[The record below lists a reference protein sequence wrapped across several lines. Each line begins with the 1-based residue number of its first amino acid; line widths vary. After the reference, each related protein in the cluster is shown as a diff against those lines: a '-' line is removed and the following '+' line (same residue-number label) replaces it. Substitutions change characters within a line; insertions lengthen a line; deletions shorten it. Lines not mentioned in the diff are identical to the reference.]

1 MAMLQTVL
9 DQANDDFDQNL
20 ERLRRYIRQRSITA
34 LNDGLDDMIRMLA
47 EDIEALGGAASV
59 WQGPAFPILYGR
71 IDAGAPRTILVH
83 SMYDVVP
90 ADEPEWI
97 VEPFAATRMD
107 FGNKGDCIVARGGE
121 DTKGPL
127 AALMS
132 ALAVYQRAGVP
143 FPANFLIIL
152 EASELG
158 SADLPVFVRE
168 HAEELRQADVAYW
181 PFFTERADGTSVV
194 WLGIK
199 GLTTFKLRCRG
210 GDWGG
215 PSRGDVHSGQATWF
229 DNPAERLVRALASMR
244 SPDGETI
251 AIDGFYDGRKV
262 PTPDEERMIKILA
275 QRLDGKQV
283 LNEFGIAR
291 FRQDSLEDAI
301 RAQCFDSPLN
311 IAGLRSG
318 FVLDDA
324 HKAIIPGEAV
334 ASLDLRCVDG
344 MSTDGVRDAIRHH
357 LDRLG
362 FEDIELAILN
372 SYLGGGTDV
381 RNWAVRSL
389 LSSYEACGLDP
400 EIWPRG
406 SVSIASGLFTNFL
419 GMPWIATL
427 PGHAGGKHGPNEYIQ
442 VPGYRVAIEFLIRLF
457 DRLAIAPK
465 EVSANR

>member
-1 MAMLQTVL
+1 MLQAVL
-9 DQANDDFDQNL
+9 DQANDDFDSNL
-20 ERLRRYIRQRSITA
+20 ERLQRYIRQRSITA
-34 LNDGLDDMIRMLA
+34 LNDGPDEMVRMLA
-47 EDIEALGGAASV
+47 DEIDALGGVAHV
-59 WQGPAFPILYGR
+59 WQGPAFPVLYGR
-71 IDAGAPRTILVH
+71 IDVGAPRTILVH

-97 VEPFAATRMD
+97 VDPFAATRMD
-107 FGNKGDCIVARGGE
+107 FGDKGDCIVARGGE
-121 DTKGPL
+121 DTKGPV

-132 ALAVYQRAGVP
+132 ALAVFQRAGVP
-143 FPANFLIIL
+143 YPANFLIVM

-158 SADLPVFVRE
+158 SADLPFFVEE

-215 PSRGDVHSGQATWF
+215 PTRGDVHSGQATWF
-229 DNPAERLVRALASMR
+229 GNPAERLVQALASMR
-244 SPDGETI
+244 GPDGETI
-251 AIDGFYDGRKV
+251 AIEGFYEGRKP
-262 PTPDEERMIKILA
+262 PTPDEERMIKVLA
-275 QRLDGKQV
+275 QRLDGMRV
-283 LNEFGIAR
+283 LEEFGVTR
-291 FRQDSLEDAI
+291 FRQDRLEDAI

-334 ASLDLRCVDG
+334 ASLDLRCIDG
-344 MSTDGVRDAIRHH
+344 MTTDGVRDAIRRH
-357 LDRLG
+357 LDMHG
-362 FEDIELAILN
+362 FEDIQLEILN

-381 RNWAVRSL
+381 RNWAVQSL
-389 LSSYEACGLDP
+389 LLSYEDCGLDP

-419 GMPWIATL
+419 EIPWIATL

-442 VPGYRVAIEFLIRLF
+442 VAGYRDAINFLIRLF
-457 DRLAIAPK
+457 GRLGAAQK
-465 EVSANR
+465 GSSG